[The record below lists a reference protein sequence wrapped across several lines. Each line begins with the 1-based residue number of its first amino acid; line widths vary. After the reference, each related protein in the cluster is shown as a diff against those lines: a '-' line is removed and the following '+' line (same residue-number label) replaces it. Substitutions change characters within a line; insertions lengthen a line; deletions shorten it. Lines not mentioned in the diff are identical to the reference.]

1 MIILVVSVV
10 LCLREEEAGDDL
22 INSDAIDETT
32 TTTDDRDMSSSVRT
46 DIYAAI
52 APNKDSSAIYT
63 AGPSIYEQLPPSV
76 ASATNHYEAPDDV
89 FASWSVLVAR
99 STLQQPR
106 QTLSTTTTIPCLACV
121 FK

>member
-10 LCLREEEAGDDL
+10 LCLREEEVSDDL

-32 TTTDDRDMSSSVRT
+32 TTTDDRDMSSSSIRT
-46 DIYAAI
+46 DIYAAVP
-52 APNKDSSAIYT
+52 PNKDSSAIYT

-89 FASWSVLVAR
+89 FAS
-99 STLQQPR
+99 
-106 QTLSTTTTIPCLACV
+106 
-121 FK
+121 